1 MVVRDDLEHKTTIGS
16 AALQCAVKNAK
27 LAPFSDCDSIDKTMD
42 AIKAIDGI
50 EDEKFWFGVFAPGE
64 ISKREGKRN
73 FLEIGEDYLI
83 DSWVSEF

>member
-1 MVVRDDLEHKTTIGS
+1 MVVRDDSDHKMTIGS

-27 LAPFSDCDSIDKTMD
+27 LAPFSDCSSIDTTMD

-50 EDEKFWFGVFAPGE
+50 KDETFWFGVFAPGE

-73 FLEIGEDYLI
+73 FLEEGEDYLI
-83 DSWVSEF
+83 NS